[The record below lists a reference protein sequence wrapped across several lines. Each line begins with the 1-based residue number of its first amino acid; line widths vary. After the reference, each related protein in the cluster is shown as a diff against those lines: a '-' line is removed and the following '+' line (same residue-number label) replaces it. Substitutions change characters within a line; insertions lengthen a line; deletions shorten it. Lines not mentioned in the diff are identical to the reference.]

1 MYKTLKRREKGAERI
16 FEEIIEKS
24 IPNWK
29 NKVQDDCNCNRILRA
44 GFTEVITEQI
54 SERNANHANIW

>member
-29 NKVQDDCNCNRILRA
+29 NKV
-44 GFTEVITEQI
+44 
-54 SERNANHANIW
+54 